1 MREECSLYRAPQSD
15 LHLTHLKHWEQ
26 WAGSVQHPWTSC
38 SCKAC
43 LGHTI
48 LLNIS
53 LSFLTQFDGKV
64 RGYWTFRIIRNF
76 SQFDTH
82 VFFLHIKKN
91 QYSFIIS
98 QFGFFNNIL
107 KDTKQV
113 KNQIFT
119 TVEPHLS
126 LSVCPQTPPTRSTKL
141 RTGVH
146 LYISVTHFDIIMLP
160 SNHLARGNG
169 QK

>member
-1 MREECSLYRAPQSD
+1 M
-15 LHLTHLKHWEQ
+15 
-26 WAGSVQHPWTSC
+26 QHPWTSC

-82 VFFLHIKKN
+82 VFFLHIKNN

-98 QFGFFNNIL
+98 QFEFFNNIL

-113 KNQIFT
+113 KNQIFSLI
-119 TVEPHLS
+119 EPPQLSHTSLCLSVHRLLLHNHLS
-126 LSVCPQTPPTRSTKL
+126 FVQ
-141 RTGVH
+141 GYI
-146 LYISVTHFDIIMLP
+146 YISLSHILISSCCLATTLLGVTEI
-160 SNHLARGNG
+160 NHL
-169 QK
+169 KS

>member
-1 MREECSLYRAPQSD
+1 MQ
-15 LHLTHLKHWEQ
+15 HL
-26 WAGSVQHPWTSC
+26 WTSC
-38 SCKAC
+38 SCKTC

-82 VFFLHIKKN
+82 VFFLHIKNN

-107 KDTKQV
+107 KDTKRV
-113 KNQIFT
+113 KSQIFSLI
-119 TVEPHLS
+119 EPPQLS
-126 LSVCPQTPPTRSTKL
+126 HTSLCLSVHRL
-141 RTGVH
+141 LLHDH
-146 LYISVTHFDIIMLP
+146 LNFMGTSIYFDIMLP
-160 SNHLARGNG
+160 SNHLARGSG
-169 QK
+169 LK